1 MKIEHLRPAIGAKK
15 RRKIVGRGP
24 GSGHGKTST
33 RGHKGQMSRS
43 GAGRSPGFEGGQM
56 PLIRK
61 LPKRGFRVRPRPGY
75 SIVNLDVLSKLKK
88 EAVITPELLKEKGA
102 IKGSLNFLKVLG
114 GGDIKIPVHVKAH
127 AFSKSAEEKIKA
139 VGGKCEKIGKVQG
152 TGDMGQGGE
161 KK

>member
-1 MKIEHLRPAIGAKK
+1 MKIQDLRPAAGAKK

-61 LPKRGFRVRPRPGY
+61 IPKRGFRKRPSAGY
-75 SIVNLDVLSKLKK
+75 CIVNLDIFSKLKK
-88 EAVITPELLKEKGA
+88 EALITPELLKEKGM
-102 IKGSLNFLKVLG
+102 IKGSVKFLKILG
-114 GGDIKIPVHVKAH
+114 KGEIKVPVQIKAH
-127 AFSKSAEEKIKA
+127 AFSKSAEEKIKSA
-139 VGGKCEKIGKVQG
+139 GGKCEIIK
-152 TGDMGQGGE
+152 
-161 KK
+161 

>member
-1 MKIEHLRPAIGAKK
+1 MKIQDLRPARGAKK

-61 LPKRGFRVRPRPGY
+61 IPKRGFRPQPRPEY
-75 SIVNLDVLSKLKK
+75 AIVNLDIFTTLKK
-88 EAVITPELLKEKGA
+88 EAVITPELLKEKGI
-102 IKGSLNFLKVLG
+102 IKKTTLNLKILG
-114 GGDIKIPVHVKAH
+114 NGEIKVPVHVKAH

-139 VGGKCEKIGKVQG
+139 AGGKCEVIKKEHY
-152 TGDMGQGGE
+152 TKFKGQG
-161 KK
+161 KA